1 VAVDSGILTGI
12 LSSAGAGTAII
23 CILMLTGILVTRPFV
38 ERAER
43 DAENWKTAYE
53 AMLQAR
59 ETERHANDE
68 LRAAALVQS
77 QRADAAV
84 ETAKLAQ
91 ALLEDLRKRTA
102 DAPHP

>member
-1 VAVDSGILTGI
+1 MAVDSGILTGI
-12 LSSAGAGTAII
+12 LSSAGAGTALIVI
-23 CILMLTGILVTRPFV
+23 MMLTDILYGRSYVKRI
-38 ERAER
+38 ER
-43 DAENWKTAYE
+43 DADDWKSAYE
-53 AMLQAR
+53 AEKNAR

-91 ALLEDLRKRTA
+91 ALLEDLRRRTVN
-102 DAPHP
+102 APAA

>member
-1 VAVDSGILTGI
+1 MPVDSGILTAV

-23 CILMLTGILVTRPFV
+23 VVLLLTGILVTKSYLERV
-38 ERAER
+38 EHE
-43 DAENWKTAYE
+43 AENWRTAYE
-53 AMLQAR
+53 AEKQAR

-68 LRAAALVQS
+68 LRATALVQS

-91 ALLEDLRKRTA
+91 ALLEDIRKRTA
-102 DAPHP
+102 DAPHS

>member
-1 VAVDSGILTGI
+1 VPVDSGILTAV

-23 CILMLTGILVTRPFV
+23 VVLLLTGILVTKSYLERV
-38 ERAER
+38 EHEAE
-43 DAENWKTAYE
+43 K
-53 AMLQAR
+53 QAR

-68 LRAAALVQS
+68 LRATALVQS

-91 ALLEDLRKRTA
+91 ALLEDIRKRTA
-102 DAPHP
+102 DAPHS